1 MYFVSY
7 SNLYSSVHQNA
18 DEVIFQEINI
28 PKLSCDDKLKLERH
42 FSSSEIFA
50 AAKMMS
56 KNKTPGIYGFPIEL
70 YIMFWEDIQDL
81 LLDSYNYSLRKG
93 QLSTSQRNGIISL
106 FLKKDK
112 DPLNP
117 KSYRP
122 ISLLTVDYKILA
134 KAIIATRIKTVNHNI
149 IDEDQSGF
157 MKGRPI
163 GHNIRQLLD
172 VIEYTDFESISGAAA
187 GPVGY

>member
-1 MYFVSY
+1 M
-7 SNLYSSVHQNA
+7 L
-18 DEVIFQEINI
+18 
-28 PKLSCDDKLKLERH
+28 
-42 FSSSEIFA
+42 
-50 AAKMMS
+50 
-56 KNKTPGIYGFPIEL
+56 
-70 YIMFWEDIQDL
+70 WEDIQDL
-81 LLDSYNYSLRKG
+81 LLDSYIYSLRQG
-93 QLSTSQRNGIISL
+93 QLSTSQRNGVISL

-134 KAIIATRIKTVNHNI
+134 KAIATCIKTVIRKI

-172 VIEYTDFESISGAAA
+172 VIEYTDFESIPGAVVLLDIEKAFDSIDHDFLFKTLKHFNF
-187 GPVGY
+187 GDKFISNIKTLYLE